1 MVGGE
6 NHGVDLAL
14 PVSENFQHGDGVPVL
29 LHHHVH
35 GQVDSG
41 HTEDG
46 AQEDHDQDD
55 LLEVVDD
62 RLDLILHRLLGVGY
76 GHLAVLQFQ
85 LVVG

>member
-1 MVGGE
+1 MQMPSAQQNRKGGVTCE
-6 NHGVDLAL
+6 RAVII
-14 PVSENFQHGDGVPVL
+14 SKEY
-29 LHHHVH
+29 HVH

-62 RLDLILHRLLGVGY
+62 RLDLILHRLLGVGH